1 MQNFG
6 KAVVAQPANGLKQGA
21 MQMPPLEPSTNLVAR
36 VGPQSRHFFESLD
49 IGIQWLNE
57 PAATWKDIPAYQRFE
72 KFARNLPVSNDAA
85 ERLVKRTTDYKDYG
99 GRSEDDFQATLHV
112 AAAAIQ
118 KVPDRSTKAALV
130 KAYGEQR

>member
-1 MQNFG
+1 
-6 KAVVAQPANGLKQGA
+6 
-21 MQMPPLEPSTNLVAR
+21 MPPLTPSSNLVSR
-36 VGPQSRHFFESLD
+36 IGPQSRHFFESLNV
-49 IGIQWLNE
+49 G
-57 PAATWKDIPAYQRFE
+57 TRFE
-72 KFARNLPVSNDAA
+72 NFARNLPVSNDAA

-112 AAAAIQ
+112 AAAAIE